1 MIERISEQIRAAERA
16 LDFGDVVYD
25 EPLGFRFYYKTNNEV
40 DIIDTIYL
48 EDGNTASDLVLEVF
62 NESSERIN
70 FKRADQTN
78 GRLATVQEGGSN
90 AASRRRCHFQIRWAK
105 DLGLTPSNIDIKEIQ
120 QWQVNYDE
128 DDRFFSIY
136 FLHKNGLFLSAQGS
150 DNDKI
155 RLTFKNLGANNRA
168 VKTSNVELLYGGESR
183 LVSRGQGSSEELI
196 TEQISSTKAV
206 YVTNYPSKQQ
216 IPLQV
221 RLLGSNT
228 ILNDATT
235 QNELR
240 LKIINSPLSNNTR
253 PILRLD
259 STSKFIVS
267 FEKGTHL
274 DALVATDN
282 QLNQLQINASP
293 TGWIKTHLA
302 NSTVWEFTATNINQ
316 LAIGQGIELS
326 ITNLV
331 TSSASGLGYLYI
343 DYQNIGSYPDGRLV
357 VAIEKTP
364 LLYKQQQVGIGTK
377 DPSAKLHVD
386 GGNAVISG
394 TGKVGIGTTN
404 PSAKLH
410 VDGGDAVIS
419 GNVGIGT
426 NNLQGKKLHLSGTV
440 KATGNNQTLI
450 GLSVTPTF
458 DNDGRT
464 DVKQL
469 GLEVAGTTATTS
481 IETEEVMRLVRHG
494 QKDVKNAN
502 SVGFKVGSFESGIS
516 GKTRLD
522 ITLAGH
528 PGNSNE
534 WGYQPDVTVM
544 SLLADGNVGIG
555 TTSPSAKLHVNGGDA
570 IISGKVRIGGTENTH
585 QLTITSAD
593 EKTLRLI
600 GSQSHGVGAKLNFG
614 NYNEVYITEDADKKL
629 LIHADNRITLD
640 SPYIGIGI
648 NNPTDKLHIKD
659 GNLRIDNGSI
669 KSWGPIDFYPNT
681 DQSADENLIRV
692 LKSNGTDVAML
703 IDNYGN
709 VGIGTTKP
717 EGKLHINNGTLEIT
731 SWGNTFGI
739 QLVERKVYLSLSN
752 SVHGNN
758 RSISWDGDSN
768 WDESSDL
775 RLKTDIEPEK
785 NILNRLMRLEV
796 KNYRWKDEPEKL
808 TKSIGFVAQDV
819 QPLFPSLV
827 GENKISQKDE
837 TTLTLKSGAFGIL
850 AVGGLKEL
858 KIEKDAEIAEL
869 KALLHDEIAEL
880 KAQIQQLQS

>member
-1 MIERISEQIRAAERA
+1 
-16 LDFGDVVYD
+16 
-25 EPLGFRFYYKTNNEV
+25 
-40 DIIDTIYL
+40 
-48 EDGNTASDLVLEVF
+48 
-62 NESSERIN
+62 
-70 FKRADQTN
+70 
-78 GRLATVQEGGSN
+78 
-90 AASRRRCHFQIRWAK
+90 
-105 DLGLTPSNIDIKEIQ
+105 
-120 QWQVNYDE
+120 
-128 DDRFFSIY
+128 
-136 FLHKNGLFLSAQGS
+136 
-150 DNDKI
+150 
-155 RLTFKNLGANNRA
+155 ANNRA

-357 VAIEKTP
+357 VEIEKTP
-364 LLYKQQQVGIGTK
+364 LLYKEQNVGIGTK

-469 GLEVAGTTATTS
+469 GLEVAGTTATTEV
-481 IETEEVMRLVRHG
+481 ETQEVMRLVRNG
-494 QKDVKNAN
+494 QTGVKNAN

-544 SLLADGNVGIG
+544 SLTADGKVGIG
-555 TTSPSAKLHVNGGDA
+555 TTSPKKELHVVGDLALGKDENNKKFLFSCRKDNNGDYL
-570 IISGKVRIGGTENTH
+570 H
-585 QLTITSAD
+585 ITYDKSD
-593 EKTLRLI
+593 
-600 GSQSHGVGAKLNFG
+600 GAWEETQG
-614 NYNEVYITEDADKKL
+614 
-629 LIHADNRITLD
+629 ITLKR
-640 SPYIGIGI
+640 GG
-648 NNPTDKLHIKD
+648 K
-659 GNLRIDNGSI
+659 
-669 KSWGPIDFYPNT
+669 
-681 DQSADENLIRV
+681 
-692 LKSNGTDVAML
+692 
-703 IDNYGN
+703 
-709 VGIGTTKP
+709 VGIGTTSPKK
-717 EGKLHINNGTLEIT
+717 ELHVVGDLVLGKDENNKKFIFHSRKDNNGDYLQIT
-731 SWGNTFGI
+731 YDKS
-739 QLVERKVYLSLSN
+739 
-752 SVHGNN
+752 
-758 RSISWDGDSN
+758 DG
-768 WDESSDL
+768 
-775 RLKTDIEPEK
+775 
-785 NILNRLMRLEV
+785 RLEA
-796 KNYRWKDEPEKL
+796 
-808 TKSIGFVAQDV
+808 TQGI
-819 QPLFPSLV
+819 
-827 GENKISQKDE
+827 
-837 TTLTLKSGAFGIL
+837 TLKRGGKVGI
-850 AVGGLKEL
+850 GTT
-858 KIEKDAEIAEL
+858 
-869 KALLHDEIAEL
+869 
-880 KAQIQQLQS
+880 SP